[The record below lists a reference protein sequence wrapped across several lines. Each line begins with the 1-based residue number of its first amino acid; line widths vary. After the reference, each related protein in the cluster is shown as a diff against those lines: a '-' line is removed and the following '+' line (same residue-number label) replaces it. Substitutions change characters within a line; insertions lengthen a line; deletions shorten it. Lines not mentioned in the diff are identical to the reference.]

1 MSKNENIHIKKNKQT
16 GVINV
21 EVEKNDYETKVND
34 ILKRYTKTAKIPG
47 FRKGHIPMGLVRKQ
61 YGSAVKVDEINKL
74 LDSEL
79 KKYIQEEKLD
89 ILGGPIPSYEAID
102 WDLDT
107 INFDFEIGYT
117 PEIKLNFKPKKPIIR
132 YEVKADKK
140 SVENQIKNIQDQY
153 GKLISKSK
161 IEKDFE
167 ITANFNSESDEINN
181 SSMFKTD
188 SLKPTFLK
196 KIIGLKVGDS
206 ISEKTSKIFKEDYE
220 LSRNLKID
228 LNKAK
233 EINLAVELKIQEINK
248 REPADLDQEL
258 FDKVYG
264 KNSIKSVTEL
274 KDKLSDDFVKQFQ
287 NQTDQ
292 KLMNDSIE
300 YLIDS
305 TKIKLP
311 SEFLVKWM
319 QLSSEK
325 KISQNEAQTEY
336 EKSEKG
342 MKYQLIESKIIIDNK
357 LQVNFEDL
365 KSFTSE
371 LIKNQ
376 MLQYGQPIPEEKE
389 LDGIVARV
397 MSNKDEIKR
406 LTEQLTSNRILEFF
420 KENFNY
426 KLKKVSYDEYVKEV
440 YPS

>member
-1 MSKNENIHIKKNKQT
+1 MKISISKKNKQT

-34 ILKRYTKTAKIPG
+34 VLKRYTKTAKIPG

-79 KKYIQEEKLD
+79 KKYIQDEKLD
-89 ILGGPIPSYEAID
+89 ILGGPIPLYEAID
-102 WDLDT
+102 WNLET

-117 PEIKLNFKPKKPIIR
+117 PEIKLNFKPKKPINR

-140 SVENQIKNIQDQY
+140 SVESQIKNIQDQY

-167 ITANFNSESDEINN
+167 ITANFNSEADDIDN

-188 SLKPTFLK
+188 SLKPAFLK
-196 KIIGLKVGDS
+196 KIMGSKVGDS
-206 ISEKTSKIFKEDYE
+206 VSVKASSIFKEDYE
-220 LSRNLKID
+220 LSRNLKIE

-233 EINLAVELKIQEINK
+233 EIKSELEIKIQEINK

-311 SEFLVKWM
+311 SDFLVKWM

-325 KISQNEAQTEY
+325 KITYDEAQTEY

-365 KSFTSE
+365 KSFTSD

-426 KLKKVSYDEYVKEV
+426 KLKKVSYDEYIKEV

>member
-1 MSKNENIHIKKNKQT
+1 MKISISKKNKQT

-21 EVEKNDYETKVND
+21 EVEKKDYETKVND

-89 ILGGPIPSYEAID
+89 ILGGPIPSYETID

-153 GKLISKSK
+153 GKLISRLK

-220 LSRNLKID
+220 LSKNLKID
-228 LNKAK
+228 LDKAK
-233 EINLAVELKIQEINK
+233 EINSVVELKIQEINK
-248 REPADLDQEL
+248 REPSDLDQEL

-311 SEFLVKWM
+311 SETICW
-319 QLSSEK
+319 QD
-325 KISQNEAQTEY
+325 
-336 EKSEKG
+336 
-342 MKYQLIESKIIIDNK
+342 II
-357 LQVNFEDL
+357 
-365 KSFTSE
+365 
-371 LIKNQ
+371 
-376 MLQYGQPIPEEKE
+376 
-389 LDGIVARV
+389 R
-397 MSNKDEIKR
+397 
-406 LTEQLTSNRILEFF
+406 
-420 KENFNY
+420 
-426 KLKKVSYDEYVKEV
+426 
-440 YPS
+440 

>member
-1 MSKNENIHIKKNKQT
+1 MKISISKKNKQT

-34 ILKRYTKTAKIPG
+34 VLKKYTKTAKIPG

-79 KKYIQEEKLD
+79 KKYIQDEKLD
-89 ILGGPIPSYEAID
+89 ILGGPIPLYEAID
-102 WDLDT
+102 WNLET

-117 PEIKLNFKPKKPIIR
+117 PEIKLNFKPKKPINR

-140 SVENQIKNIQDQY
+140 SVESQIKNIQDQY

-167 ITANFNSESDEINN
+167 ITANFNSKPDDIDN

-188 SLKPTFLK
+188 SLKPAFLK
-196 KIIGLKVGDS
+196 KIMGLRVGDS
-206 ISEKTSKIFKEDYE
+206 VSVKASSIFKEDYE
-220 LSRNLKID
+220 LSRNLKIE

-233 EINLAVELKIQEINK
+233 EIKSELEIKIQEINK

-311 SEFLVKWM
+311 SDFLVKWM

-325 KISQNEAQTEY
+325 KITYDEAQTEY

-365 KSFTSE
+365 KSFTSD

-426 KLKKVSYDEYVKEV
+426 KLKKVSYDEYIKEV